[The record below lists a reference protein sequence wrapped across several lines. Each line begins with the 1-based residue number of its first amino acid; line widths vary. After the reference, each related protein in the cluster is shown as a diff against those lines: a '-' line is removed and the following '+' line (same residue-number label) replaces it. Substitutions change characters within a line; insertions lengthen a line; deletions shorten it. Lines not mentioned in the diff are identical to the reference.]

1 MWNTVFKPWI
11 KSLLNLIYPAS
22 CLICKTALNPLSHQ
36 PLCARC
42 WRQIQF
48 SLPATNQAQA
58 SAGRIYS
65 VCIYEGII
73 KQSIHLFKYKN
84 KLSLA
89 KPLGRLMVEF
99 AGNFL
104 NMQEINL
111 VLPVPL
117 HSRKLRLRQF
127 NQAQLLAGCLSR
139 AFSKKL
145 VANLLI
151 KIKQGPAQVS
161 LKRRARLQNVQG
173 SFKVRNVSLL
183 KNKNVLLIDDV
194 LTTQATAGE
203 CRRVL
208 LAAGANRVD
217 VLTLARGI

>member
-1 MWNTVFKPWI
+1 MFV
-11 KSLLNLIYPAS
+11 
-22 CLICKTALNPLSHQ
+22 
-36 PLCARC
+36 
-42 WRQIQF
+42 
-48 SLPATNQAQA
+48 
-58 SAGRIYS
+58 
-65 VCIYEGII
+65 
-73 KQSIHLFKYKN
+73 
-84 KLSLA
+84 
-89 KPLGRLMVEF
+89 F